1 MITLAVIITPALIS
15 KFNMDKNQW
24 FEYYDFDHRIE
35 KYVYSNLFFKKN
47 GSERIIWHNYTASD
61 ILSKWVKFENL
72 EVISQWAPSKENSCD
87 TVFKLMLIFVFLQ
100 ARCKESWW
108 TWLSFQNKK

>member
-35 KYVYSNLFFKKN
+35 KYVYSNLFF
-47 GSERIIWHNYTASD
+47 
-61 ILSKWVKFENL
+61 
-72 EVISQWAPSKENSCD
+72 
-87 TVFKLMLIFVFLQ
+87 
-100 ARCKESWW
+100 
-108 TWLSFQNKK
+108 